1 MENFQM
7 LFKTIPWLFEESVRK
22 YPDNILIREKTDAK
36 FDGTTYKEM
45 KELVYNFAAGL
56 IKLGLKYG
64 DRTALI
70 SEGRK
75 LWVISELGA
84 LYTGAVNV
92 PISVKIDELSDLK
105 FRLAHSGCKI
115 VIVSETQLHKIRK
128 IKNDLPDLEKV
139 IILDPV
145 EDMDEDEISVQSV
158 MDSGTMYL
166 KDHFNEFDAR
176 WRSIKESDCANICYT
191 SGTTAD
197 PKGIMLSHRNYT
209 ANVEQ
214 SSKLLNIP
222 EYYVS
227 LIILP
232 WDHAFAHT
240 AGIYILIYNG
250 AAMASVQTGK
260 SAMETLKNI
269 PLNIKEVR
277 PSFLFSVPSLA
288 KNFRKNIEKGIREK
302 GPKIEKLFQ
311 RALKLAYAYN
321 KDGWNKGT
329 GIQKL
334 MKPLY
339 IIYDKII
346 FSKVRE
352 NFGGRLEFFIGGGAL
367 LDVELQRFFYAIGIP
382 MYQGYGLTEAAPVIS
397 SNVPQKHKLGSSGII
412 VPDLKV
418 KICDDKGNE
427 LPLGKKG
434 EIVIKGENVMIGY
447 WKNEKATEDTIKDG
461 WLFTGDLGYMDE
473 DGFLFVLGRNKSL
486 LISSD
491 GEKYSPEGIEEAI
504 TEQAKYIDQIM
515 LYNNQSPYTIA
526 LVVPN
531 KEAVMKWLKEN
542 NLSYGEVKGQES
554 VLKLIE
560 SEIKEFLDGGKFA
573 GLFPQRWIPSAI
585 AVLGEGFTEQ
595 NHFLN
600 STLKMVRGKI
610 TESYKNRIDFSYT
623 PEGKDICNH
632 QNMKIISRFDKVNK

>member
-1 MENFQM
+1 M

-22 YPDNILIREKTDAK
+22 YPNNVLIWEKTDTQ
-36 FDGTTYKEM
+36 FDSTSYNVM

-56 IKLGLKYG
+56 IKLGLKNG

-84 LYTGAVNV
+84 LYTGAINV

-139 IILDPV
+139 IILDQV
-145 EDMDEDEISVQSV
+145 EDMDEDEIIMQSV
-158 MDSGTMYL
+158 MDSGKIYL
-166 KDHFNEFDAR
+166 KDHFNEFDER

-222 EYYVS
+222 EHYVS

-288 KNFRKNIEKGIREK
+288 KNFRKTIEKGIREK

-339 IIYDKII
+339 AICDKII

-427 LPLGKKG
+427 LPPGKKG
-434 EIVIKGENVMIGY
+434 EIVVKGENVMIGY
-447 WKNEKATEDTIKDG
+447 WKNENATEETIKDG

-504 TEQAKYIDQIM
+504 TEQSKYIDQIM

-526 LVVPN
+526 LIVPN
-531 KEAVMKWLKEN
+531 KEAIMRWLKEN
-542 NLSYGEVKGQES
+542 NLSLGNLIGQES

-560 SEIKEFLDGGKFA
+560 SEVKEFMDGGKFG

-632 QNMKIISRFDKVNK
+632 QNIKIISRFDKVNK